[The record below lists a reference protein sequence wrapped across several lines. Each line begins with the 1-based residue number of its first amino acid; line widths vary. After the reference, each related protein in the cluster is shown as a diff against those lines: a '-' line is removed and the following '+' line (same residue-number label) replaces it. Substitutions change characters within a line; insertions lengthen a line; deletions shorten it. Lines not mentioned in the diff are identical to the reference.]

1 MRTEKTPKGRR
12 ILIATSLI
20 AAGGLLASCASASPA
35 ATDSDAGA
43 TEDLRLS
50 LDWSTYVAYHAPF
63 AVAEEQGIYQA
74 HGLNVTETLPGGS
87 GDALIEVG
95 TNKTDIAW
103 ADLSTAASSM
113 LQGVPVTSVA
123 KIQASNASGLTVL
136 EGTTLESAED
146 VRGMRIGSTPGGSDS
161 TLVGAFL
168 SANGISPDEV
178 QIVNLPANGKFAALM
193 TGEVDAISGQVYYSV
208 SNAKAQGKEAS
219 GLSYTDLG
227 LEMLDHGFVASDG
240 YIDSNPETITKFL
253 EAYREALQITIDD
266 PAAACE
272 TLVAKSDGAL
282 LQPDC
287 ESQLELWLP
296 LVTPTDD
303 AEWGANSPA
312 EWESTVSILKE
323 HGDATGDRAPESMF
337 TNDYIPAS

>member
-1 MRTEKTPKGRR
+1 MRTETPTNGRR
-12 ILIATSLI
+12 LMIATALIAS
-20 AAGGLLASCASASPA
+20 GGLLAACSGGAPASTS
-35 ATDSDAGA
+35 TDAGA
-43 TEDLRLS
+43 MEDLRLS

-63 AVAEEQGIYQA
+63 AVAEEQGIYEA

-103 ADLSTAASSM
+103 ADLSTAAASM

-123 KIQASNASGLTVL
+123 KVQASNASGLTVL
-136 EGTTLESAED
+136 EGTPLESADD

-168 SANGISPDEV
+168 SANGISEDEV

-193 TGEVDAISGQVYYSV
+193 TGEVDAISGQVYFSV
-208 SNAKAQGKEAS
+208 SNARAQGQEAS
-219 GLSYTDLG
+219 GLSYSELG
-227 LEMLDHGFVASDG
+227 LEMLDHGFVSSDG
-240 YIDSNPETITKFL
+240 YIESNPESITKFL
-253 EAYREALQITIDD
+253 DAYREALQITIDD

-272 TLVAKSDGAL
+272 TLVAKADGAL
-282 LQPDC
+282 LQDDC
-287 ESQLELWLP
+287 ESQLDLWLP

-303 AEWGANSPA
+303 AEWGRNVPG

-323 HGDATGDRAPESMF
+323 HGDATGDRAPDSMF
-337 TNDYIPAS
+337 TNDYLPAS